1 MPVSSKTHTGKNL
14 MVKYAFAFCTI
25 IAGMA
30 LNHLGIGSTDFIFG
44 SVGNWLIYIGALTAL
59 LATVSRF
66 HPKEKI
72 VDERMEKIGYRA
84 YRISAIAFLLLA
96 FSIMIADGISPIGM
110 PYHLFM
116 SYLICFY
123 LIVYAVSYKWVE
135 QQN

>member
-1 MPVSSKTHTGKNL
+1 MGVSSKTHTSRNL
-14 MVKYAFAFCTI
+14 AIQYAFSFCVMI
-25 IAGMA
+25 VGIA
-30 LNHLGIGSTDFIFG
+30 LNHMGIGSTDFIFG

-66 HPKEKI
+66 HKKEKI

-96 FSIMIADGISPIGM
+96 FSIMVADGISPIEV
-110 PYHLFM
+110 PYYLSM

-123 LIVYAVSYKWVE
+123 LVVYGVSYKWLE
-135 QQN
+135 RQN